1 MSIDFQ
7 DVTLSLTGEQHERL
21 RAFLFPGDGK
31 EAAAIA
37 LCGRCVGKYRH
48 RLLIHELHEIPY
60 EVCSERSPYRVTWP
74 TDFIVPLL
82 DKAEK
87 KGLSVVKF
95 HSHPGYFPKF
105 SETDDAGDSDLLP
118 AIRNYVEA
126 DVPHG
131 SVVMLPDGSMF
142 GRVLWKTNCFIPL
155 NRISVAG
162 PDIFFWDEKAA
173 TSNLS
178 DFRASHKQAFGEGTT
193 NLLSQLSIA
202 VVGCSGTGSPLIE
215 QLVRLGVG
223 ELILVDDDYVE
234 DRNVNRIVNSTM
246 EDARKNRPKVDVLTE
261 AIERIG
267 LGTKVRPYKLNLSNS
282 EAIRAVAE
290 ADIVFGCMD
299 TITGRFLLNLIAT
312 YYIIPYFDLGVR
324 LEAVSDGLEQGKIR
338 EICGSVHYLQPGRS
352 SLLSRGLVS
361 LRKVQ
366 AEGLRQNDPA
376 SYNLQK
382 KEGYIRGIQEN
393 RPAVISVNMFIAAL
407 AVNDFLARL
416 HPYREQ
422 SNGDIAS
429 IEFSLRSLELFPD
442 PEEEQCAALSSFVGT
457 GDVKP
462 LLNLPMLSERQI
474 A

>member
-1 MSIDFQ
+1 VSTDFQ

-37 LCGRCVGKYRH
+37 LCGRGAGKYRH
-48 RLLIHELHEIPY
+48 RILVHELHEIPY
-60 EVCSERSPYRVTWP
+60 EACSERSPYRVTWS
-74 TDFIVPLL
+74 TDVIAPLL

-95 HSHPGYFPKF
+95 HSHPGHYPKF
-105 SETDDAGDSDLLP
+105 SETDDAGDNVLLP
-118 AIRNYVEA
+118 AIKNYVEA

-142 GRVLWKTNCFIPL
+142 GRVLWKTNNFIPL
-155 NRISVAG
+155 RRISVAG
-162 PDIFFWDEKAA
+162 PDIFFWDEKAV
-173 TSNLS
+173 TSNIS

-234 DRNVNRIVNSTM
+234 ERNVNRIVNSTM
-246 EDARKNRPKVDVLTE
+246 EDARKKRPKVDVLAE

-267 LGTKVRPYKLNLSNS
+267 LGTRVRRYNRNLSDP
-282 EAIRAVAE
+282 EVIRAVAE
-290 ADIVFGCMD
+290 ADVLFGCMD
-299 TITGRFLLNLIAT
+299 TITGRFLLNLIAS

-324 LEAVSDGLEQGKIR
+324 LEAVPEGLEQGKIR

-361 LRKVQ
+361 LDKVQ
-366 AEGLRQNDPA
+366 AEGLRKNDPA
-376 SYNLQK
+376 SYSLQE
-382 KEGYIRGIQEN
+382 KEGYIRGVQEN
-393 RPAVISVNMFIAAL
+393 RPAVISVNMFIASL

-422 SNGDIAS
+422 SNSDIAS
-429 IEFSLRSLELFPD
+429 IEFSLRSLEIFPD
-442 PEEEQCAALSSFVGT
+442 PEEKPCAALSGFVGT
-457 GDVKP
+457 GDIKP
-462 LLNLPMLSERQI
+462 LLNLPMLSDK
-474 A
+474 